1 MSSTASMTAVLG
13 LRITGVAMQG
23 DVVDDEIGA
32 GGTSGLSVTA
42 GSIVSWNCGRR
53 SLPLFF

>member
-13 LRITGVAMQG
+13 LRITGVVMQG

-42 GSIVSWNCGRR
+42 GSIVS
-53 SLPLFF
+53 